1 MKGWIHFPRSCPEF
15 TPMRIGTAFRRLV
28 NAATVYF
35 GRHGAVQQLA
45 DQRQTSRQ
53 ALYRE
58 AQQTLTAVE
67 GSATAAQLDDL
78 RRQLAQRDAQIA
90 QLEARLAQAIPFDP
104 DRLAE
109 FAATAQ
115 ASGVSLPQ
123 TQRLLRCLLQ
133 ERTPS
138 VATLGRLT
146 ATAAQQAQALLPIL
160 DAVPRPRVR
169 DGP

>member
-28 NAATVYF
+28 NAATVYL

-67 GSATAAQLDDL
+67 GSATAAQVDDL

-90 QLEARLAQAIPFDP
+90 QREARLPQAIPV
-104 DRLAE
+104 DRDRRAE

-115 ASGVSLPQ
+115 ARRLSPPQ
-123 TQRLLRCLLQ
+123 T
-133 ERTPS
+133 
-138 VATLGRLT
+138 
-146 ATAAQQAQALLPIL
+146 
-160 DAVPRPRVR
+160 PRPLACLPPAATPRVA
-169 DGP
+169 PPA